1 MHNIRHKHLLTFG
14 LVPLVAYDLSMQIHV
29 TPLSR

>member
-14 LVPLVAYDLSMQIHV
+14 LVAFVADLSVKMHI
-29 TPLSR
+29 TPLSC